1 MNIRDRQW
9 FDKAYEFTSGLFP
22 FGLVTGEPDRAEID
36 FLTRYQ
42 ASASQLAGVEE
53 IARRFYETLPPIT
66 AFDEEK
72 QRLLPLI
79 IPEIRK
85 TIPSAHT
92 GIVFG
97 AIRGDIDIGLIGPRR
112 VNLEIKQYLTRDRT
126 LIEKF
131 PIVDWDGL
139 NFFTSPEGYQLAEKI
154 AKSRMLLKKTKVL
167 GSDERYYV
175 NQTIERASLLWGNP
189 RELGSMKSFKL

>member
-1 MNIRDRQW
+1 MDIQDRKW
-9 FDKAYEFTSGLFP
+9 FDQAYEFTSGLFP

-42 ASASQLAGVEE
+42 ASADQLAGVEE
-53 IARRFYETLPPIT
+53 IARRFYETLPPAT

-92 GIVFG
+92 GIIFG
-97 AIRGDIDIGLIGPRR
+97 ATRGDIDIGLIGPKRIH
-112 VNLEIKQYLTRDRT
+112 LEIEHYIERDKT

-139 NFFTSPEGYQLAEKI
+139 NFFTSTDGYKLAEKI
-154 AKSRMLLKKTKVL
+154 AKSRMLLKRTKVL
-167 GSDERYYV
+167 GNDEIHYV
-175 NQTIERASLLWGNP
+175 NETIERTRLLWGNP
-189 RELGSMKSFKL
+189 QEIALMKTFRL